1 MEEPNEDNGMH
12 ENRLGNLY
20 GDFGTGYAG
29 NVWDDQGIAPAL
41 MTMQG
46 GGRQPMIIESVCV
59 GSMQEHAAIKTDGIC
74 TTLTSAMGLGG
85 GQIPMVTET
94 KDLTSEKGVTT
105 CLSRA
110 EQSRAEQS
118 RAA

>member
-1 MEEPNEDNGMH
+1 MEESNEDNGMH

-46 GGRQPMIIESVCV
+46 GGRQPHVVEI
-59 GSMQEHAAIKTDGIC
+59 
-74 TTLTSAMGLGG
+74 
-85 GQIPMVTET
+85 